1 MASILRVPLNE
12 ILVPEYRQRKEIE
25 GEALGEL
32 MESIQA
38 QGLLHPLVI
47 RNTASGLQLVA
58 GERRL
63 RAISLLAGMAV
74 SYRFAGEAWSP
85 DHAPCVSLGDLP
97 ELEALEAEYCENTA
111 RVDLT
116 WQEKAGA
123 TALLNKLRSAQ
134 AHAAGKPA
142 PTPGDLSLEIRG
154 SAEGDARETTRRE
167 LILAGQMHRPEVSK
181 AKSLEEAW
189 KAHTRGEEVARNEAL
204 AARVGA
210 TYSTA
215 QHELVLADS
224 LEWVRS
230 APGGLFD
237 VILTDPPYGIGAD
250 NFGDGG
256 GRLAGAVH
264 HYDDSPEAWEKLIS
278 VLATEWFRI
287 ARPEA
292 HLYVC
297 CDIDGFHF
305 AREKLREASWWVH
318 RTPLINYK
326 PDGNRVP
333 WPQHGPQ
340 RKWEMI
346 LYAVKGKKPVTT
358 IRPDVIETRADKN
371 LLHGAQKPV
380 VLYTDLL
387 RRSVKAGDK
396 VLDCFGG
403 TGTILEAC
411 HQLKC
416 FATYVEKDPASYGIA
431 VQRLEGLK

>member
-1 MASILRVPLNE
+1 MASILRVPLSE
-12 ILVPEYRQRKEIE
+12 IQVPEYRQRKEIA

-38 QGLLHPLVI
+38 QGLLHPLVV
-47 RNTASGLQLVA
+47 RGTGPFQLVA

-63 RAISLLAGMAV
+63 RALANLAGLAE
-74 SYRFAGEAWSP
+74 SFKFGGESWSP
-85 DHAPCVSLGDLP
+85 EYAPCVSLGDLP
-97 ELEALEAEYCENTA
+97 ELEALEAEYSENTH

-116 WQEKAGA
+116 WQEKAAA
-123 TALLNKLRSAQ
+123 TALLNKLRTGQ
-134 AHAAGKPA
+134 AVAAGKPA
-142 PTPGDLSLEIRG
+142 PTPADLSLELRG

-167 LILAGQMHRPEVSK
+167 LILAGEMHRPEVAK
-181 AKSLEEAW
+181 AKTLEEAW
-189 KAHTRGEEVARNEAL
+189 KAHTRAEEMSRNEAH

-210 TYSTA
+210 TYSSA
-215 QHELVLADS
+215 QHELVHADA
-224 LEWVRS
+224 LEWIRS
-230 APGGLFD
+230 SPGGLFD

-264 HYDDSPEAWEKLIS
+264 HYTDDAETWTKLIG
-278 VLATEWFRI
+278 VLAAEWFRV
-287 ARPEA
+287 AKAEA

-305 AREKLREASWWVH
+305 AREQLREAGWWVH

-346 LYAVKGKKPVTT
+346 LYAVKGKKPVMQ

-380 VLYTDLL
+380 ALYTDLL

-416 FATYVEKDPASYGIA
+416 YATYVELDPASYGMA
-431 VQRLEGLK
+431 VQRLEALK